1 MNNLYS
7 EINNTIDFSDL
18 VIDPDLNDEEID
30 NNEQIIFANIKN
42 YYVSDYDVDD
52 NCDEYNKC
60 NCKKKYKDSCDDDDD
75 DESHDENSENCKKKI
90 KNSCI
95 CYCKNNRKKCYNV
108 GDLDCKRKDINL
120 LDIDISLNSFTN
132 LFYSNLNHNFNIDL
146 SNRFNRYILFNY
158 QFTQLSDNI
167 TERVDLTRLFKQVW
181 CEQNEL
187 TLNSM
192 PPEMNIRLTKET
204 NKLQSLYFLK
214 GTTVSLHIND
224 IINSFID
231 LLKEHT
237 ESKKLKCILYS
248 DIYMECSDTLIRL
261 IWPYNVFLNT
271 GNDTDLTFNDILNLE
286 DV

>member
-1 MNNLYS
+1 MSNLYN
-7 EINNTIDFSDL
+7 EINNNIDFSELL
-18 VIDPDLNDEEID
+18 VNPELNDEELD

-42 YYVSDYDVDD
+42 YYVSDYDIDD
-52 NCDEYNKC
+52 SCDEYNKC
-60 NCKKKYKDSCDDDDD
+60 TCKKKYKDCCDDDDD
-75 DESHDENSENCKKKI
+75 DDSLEENSENCKKKI
-90 KNSCI
+90 KKSCI
-95 CYCKNNRKKCYNV
+95 CYCKNNRKQCYNV

-192 PPEMNIRLTKET
+192 PPEMNIRLTRET

-224 IINSFID
+224 IINSFIE